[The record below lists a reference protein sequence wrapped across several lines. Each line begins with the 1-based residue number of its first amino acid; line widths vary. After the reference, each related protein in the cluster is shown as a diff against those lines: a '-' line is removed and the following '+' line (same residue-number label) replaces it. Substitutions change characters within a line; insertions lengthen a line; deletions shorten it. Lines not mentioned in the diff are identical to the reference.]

1 MVIGC
6 IAYVIVV
13 SSNFFPTPYVQIP
26 CNAING
32 VGAAILWTAQG
43 VYLGRCALWDSRSST
58 KSVHWTMC
66 SHVGFGATANEY
78 NGVFF
83 SIFQFTGCVGATVC
97 GVIRLFST
105 GTDTVSV
112 YHSSD
117 GDCLQC
123 AGGCLHCCS
132 DLPHLP
138 PQRETL

>member
-58 KSVHWTMC
+58 KSDPSSLNRC
-66 SHVGFGATANEY
+66 IGFGDTANEY

-83 SIFQFTGCVGATVC
+83 SIFQFTGCLGATVC

-105 GTDTVSV
+105 GTDTVFI
-112 YHSSD
+112 HCPFD
-117 GDCLQC
+117 EDCLQRAC
-123 AGGCLHCCS
+123 VCFHRCS

-138 PQRETL
+138 PERETL